1 MCCIIPSSSGIIP
14 MQVTSSRKNFWRRCR
29 GDIINIYQ
37 VPLHKLS
44 SLCIYFIC
52 HLPLV
57 FISPTSK
64 TFLQKYKNIFRLPF
78 SCLPLY
84 LLAFIA
90 FMSNT
95 QEQKLKAKI

>member
-1 MCCIIPSSSGIIP
+1 MLHHPFLFGEIP
-14 MQVTSSRKNFWRRCR
+14 MQATSSRKNFWRRCR

-44 SLCIYFIC
+44 SPCIYFIC
-52 HLPLV
+52 HLPLI

-78 SCLPLY
+78 SRLLVCL
-84 LLAFIA
+84 IA
-90 FMSNT
+90 ILF
-95 QEQKLKAKI
+95 A